1 MSRRKESS
9 ARGCHV
15 DGCSKATFKRGYCA
29 DHYRATYGDGA
40 SSSSSASTKAGAASL
55 FSAATVGCEDMIML
69 SNASEKTITENLQ
82 VRHAKNLIY
91 TYIGHGQCAFQTFI
105 FSHPAVHS
113 QQEPTIRRRNTP
125 VCAQS
130 ESP

>member
-1 MSRRKESS
+1 
-9 ARGCHV
+9 V

-29 DHYRATYGDGA
+29 DHYRSTYGDGA
-40 SSSSSASTKAGAASL
+40 SSSSSKAGAASL

-91 TYIGHGQCAFQTFI
+91 TYIGHGQQTARARCACSNF
-105 FSHPAVHS
+105 V
-113 QQEPTIRRRNTP
+113 RG
-125 VCAQS
+125 
-130 ESP
+130 